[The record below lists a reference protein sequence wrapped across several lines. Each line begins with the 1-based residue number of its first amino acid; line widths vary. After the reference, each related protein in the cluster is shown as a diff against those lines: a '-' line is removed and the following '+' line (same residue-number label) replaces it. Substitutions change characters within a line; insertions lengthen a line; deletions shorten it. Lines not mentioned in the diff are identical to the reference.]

1 MGGVNFQGLSGLPMG
16 ELMDKMLEVRGQTM
30 NRLLDNR
37 ELVQIK
43 KNAFMD
49 VNNDMMTLRNQLLD
63 MNLRS
68 TYYNREVSSSNEA
81 LVSGTAEWNAA
92 KTSHTV
98 EVIQAAKGASASSYY
113 TRSAISEAVVK
124 NTTNISA
131 ISSYYEGMLSG
142 KHDILI
148 ERTGTDEGYVIA
160 TNRIALDNKPTMQAI
175 MGTGIS
181 ATAAGTHG
189 TIANEIT
196 AGSTLELN
204 VNGTTVTVT
213 MEDGFSAGTT
223 LATVSNVLDTKIND
237 ALNVANGTIDQR
249 YVAVGD
255 SGYWGRSG
263 DARSGLVIYNTALST
278 SESLDIVGGSALSAL
293 GLDTTQ
299 KNTMN
304 HITKSTAVAYADAA
318 DVDAAF
324 ATLRTQ
330 MGESY
335 TEGPPPSF
343 NSIMD
348 GAMNFQL
355 ASGTTL
361 QEGSMRIITG
371 TELRLG
377 EDSHS
382 RVTGSAV
389 GAIDTA
395 QKLSEAGLSGFG
407 SDAAEGYFT
416 INGVKINILLNTTK
430 KDAEGNVNPN
440 PDPNPDPTVN
450 EMLAAINS
458 SGAGVTASFDG
469 QRFYLTANEP
479 GQGTIKVGDTG
490 DTSTFLSMAGLTVP
504 AGATQKAGAMN
515 PAADPTLVPTGLGI
529 RTGIFTVNGVSIYVD
544 SAKDSLNSIIDK
556 INNSGANVI
565 ASYDTASDS
574 FHITSKLRDGHSNQN
589 YIVFGSENDTSNFLR
604 QMNVIEHDPA
614 VSLANGYPMVTYQ
627 GERGQDALIRYDGVL
642 YTKTVNDIKG
652 MPGGVNLNIKGPT
665 QGAVTLNVTGETDT
679 ALDRIATFIANYNTL
694 MERITPSRLTDEQK
708 SYLQPLSN
716 EKMQS
721 MTFAEQDRYME
732 NFELYNKQEYI
743 RKSSESRSIS
753 ATLRRIMTDFYG
765 EAGSSIRSLGDIGI
779 EIAGKD
785 DYALLQKGMLL
796 MDSTDKD
803 EIKAALKENT
813 RFMSAL
819 ENDEEAV
826 YNLFAQ
832 EDSEGNPIGIARRLN
847 EVVSEYVFAGG
858 MIHNKTRT
866 GGFIDNELD
875 RINRSIASEQRSLQ
889 AYENALKR
897 QFASL
902 ESRISDMQSQSAAI
916 ASIVSPGQS

>member
-16 ELMDKMLEVRGQTM
+16 ELMDKMMEVRGQTM

-49 VNNDMMTLRNQLLD
+49 VNNDMMTLRNQLLEL
-63 MNLRS
+63 NLRS
-68 TYYNREVSSSNEA
+68 TYYNRSVSSSNEA

-124 NTTNISA
+124 NTTNVNA
-131 ISSYYEGMLSG
+131 VSSYYEGMLSG

-160 TNRIALDNKPTMQAI
+160 TNRITLDNKPTMQAI

-223 LATVSNVLDTKIND
+223 LATVSNVIDTKIND

-255 SGYWGRSG
+255 SGYWGRGG

-299 KNTMN
+299 KNTVN

-335 TEGPPPSF
+335 SEGPPPSF

-355 ASGTTL
+355 KSGTTL

-382 RVTGSAV
+382 RVTGSNAI
-389 GAIDTA
+389 GTIDTSK
-395 QKLSEAGLSGFG
+395 KLSEAGFTNFNSSGVQG
-407 SDAAEGYFT
+407 VFT
-416 INGVKINILLNTTK
+416 INGVKIDLLKRPENA
-430 KDAEGNVNPN
+430 DPS
-440 PDPNPDPTVN
+440 DPNPDPTVN

-504 AGATQKAGAMN
+504 AGATQKSGAMN

-529 RTGIFTVNGVSIYVD
+529 RTGIFTINGVSIYVD

-565 ASYDTASDS
+565 ATYDTASDS
-574 FHITSKLRDGHSNQN
+574 FHITSKLREGHSNQN

-614 VSLANGYPMVTYQ
+614 VSLTNGYPMVTYQ

-665 QGAVTLNVTGETDT
+665 QGAVTLSVGGETDT

-694 MERITPSRLTDEQK
+694 MDRITPSRLTDEQK
-708 SYLQPLSN
+708 SYLKPLSN

-732 NFELYNKQEYI
+732 YFELYNKQEYI
-743 RKSSESRSIS
+743 RKSSESRSIA
-753 ATLRRIMTDFYG
+753 ATLRRIMTDSYG
-765 EAGSSIRSLGDIGI
+765 EVGSSVRSLGDIGI

-785 DYALLQKGMLL
+785 DYSVLQKGMLL
-796 MDSTDKD
+796 MNSTDKD
-803 EIKAALKENT
+803 EIKAALKGNT
-813 RFMSAL
+813 TFMNAL